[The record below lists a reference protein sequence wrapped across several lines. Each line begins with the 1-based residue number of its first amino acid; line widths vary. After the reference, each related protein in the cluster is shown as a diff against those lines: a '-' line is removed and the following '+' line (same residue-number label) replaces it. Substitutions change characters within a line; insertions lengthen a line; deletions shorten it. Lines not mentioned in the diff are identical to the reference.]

1 MEVVCRS
8 IKSLWTR
15 GGRILVRQGDSFEQV
30 LISSLQMAYDYGI
43 PAGILFLLICVYSLL
58 SILRYHEWE
67 DIMMRVFLL
76 PVFVFGMFDMVLV
89 YGEMSVSIMGIMF
102 CFIAMRN
109 RTKLL

>member
-1 MEVVCRS
+1 
-8 IKSLWTR
+8 
-15 GGRILVRQGDSFEQV
+15 
-30 LISSLQMAYDYGI
+30 
-43 PAGILFLLICVYSLL
+43 
-58 SILRYHEWE
+58 
-67 DIMMRVFLL
+67 MMRVFLL